1 MQVALGLKAHS
12 GWAALV
18 ALGEDAGAPVL
29 VERCRLQ
36 LVGPKDAEWAK
47 QPYHAAHGL
56 EPEDARELV
65 ARGVRAARQHA
76 LHELK
81 ACVERAAAAGHRP
94 LAAAVIVG
102 KPMPDWS
109 VEQILAVHFRMHQ
122 AEGVLFREA
131 LVHAVEACGVRPLPV
146 REDSLQQRA
155 CEVLSAR
162 PAQLTAALAAVGR
175 AAGPPW
181 SRDQK
186 DAALAAWLAL
196 HSGPKAT
203 GG

>member
-1 MQVALGLKAHS
+1 MGLKAHS

-18 ALGEDAGAPVL
+18 AVGEDGGAPVL

-36 LVGPKDAEWAK
+36 LVAPEDAEWAK

-65 ARGVRAARQHA
+65 ARGVRSARRLA

-81 ACVERAAAAGHRP
+81 SCVERAAAAGHRQV
-94 LAAAVIVG
+94 AAAVIVG

-122 AEGVLFREA
+122 AEGVLFRDA
-131 LVHAVEACGVRPLPV
+131 LVHAVEACGLRPVPV
-146 REDSLQQRA
+146 REDSLEKRA

-162 PAQLTAALAAVGR
+162 PAQLAAAVAALGR

-196 HSGPKAT
+196 HSGPKRT
-203 GG
+203 RN